1 MLAVAFAL
9 WGKRVDRDT
18 CEGGCNEFALAGVWL
33 ARLIV
38 AGVALYFS
46 VTYVAASIAIGS
58 GLEPFYQQSVRAMWI
73 GFCSQL
79 ALLAAV
85 LLYAAAYPRTVSR
98 QFVTVLALM
107 PMLST
112 VMLFWFAA
120 SRLGGLALGIA
131 AALMLI
137 AAFTWPARGA
147 GEPAVG
153 AQVVRLPGG
162 PRAP

>member
-1 MLAVAFAL
+1 MSSPRIFRWCVVGAA
-9 WGKRVDRDT
+9 
-18 CEGGCNEFALAGVWL
+18 
-33 ARLIV
+33 LIV
-38 AGVALYFS
+38 AGVALYFGA
-46 VTYVAASIAIGS
+46 TYLAASIAIGSS

-137 AAFTWPARGA
+137 AAFTWPARDT
-147 GEPAVG
+147 GELPVG

>member
-1 MLAVAFAL
+1 MSSP
-9 WGKRVDRDT
+9 RVFRW
-18 CEGGCNEFALAGVWL
+18 CVVGAA
-33 ARLIV
+33 LIV
-38 AGVALYFS
+38 AGVALYFGG
-46 VTYVAASIAIGS
+46 TYIAASIAIGSS
-58 GLEPFYQQSVRAMWI
+58 GLEPFYQQAVRAMWI

-120 SRLGGLALGIA
+120 SRIGGIALGIA
-131 AALMLI
+131 AALMLV

-147 GEPAVG
+147 GDASVG
-153 AQVVRLPGG
+153 AQAVRFPGG